1 MDRQDTG
8 RLEGALMLALFTVT
22 LAVIVAILLVVGVQI
37 HNVVSAVSGGA
48 NQSQSG

>member
-1 MDRQDTG
+1 MDRQDPS

-22 LAVIVAILLVVGVQI
+22 LAVIVAIILVVGVQI